1 MDNTLSLLAP
11 STSLRGFQE
20 GSDDVGRAIHDSSDW
35 LNFFQLGTIVQ
46 GRTKLLICKRRK
58 EQSPLYMFKHLED
71 TQEAIGRRLLG
82 MEHPSIVQARCIVQD
97 ISGQQI
103 GYDYVKFTLQEVL
116 STHLPLQESHLR
128 LIATSVFSAIK
139 FLASE
144 GLQHQKVSPLS
155 IRLCGRTGKVFLGD
169 CEESTPHDGPPNN
182 IDLEALGLTM
192 LCCME
197 PRSKQANSAEEV
209 RQRRATN
216 QVFTLQ
222 NGEKWSGCKQLIDFL
237 DDLFCTQRLPA
248 VKLRRPHDYV
258 EDDIPSASYSSLLPY
273 VELVSLECFTLWHAA

>member
-1 MDNTLSLLAP
+1 MSHADLYAAFKRHSRPQQPAILPKNDARSIRRGSIRSTPSWISETPSKTGESKPQSSASSPRAVQRQIASSSQHKPKTSTPPHVPAMDNTSSLLTP

-128 LIATSVFSAIK
+128 LIATS
-139 FLASE
+139 ASND
-144 GLQHQKVSPLS
+144 
-155 IRLCGRTGKVFLGD
+155 TD
-169 CEESTPHDGPPNN
+169 CH
-182 IDLEALGLTM
+182 M
-192 LCCME
+192 H
-197 PRSKQANSAEEV
+197 
-209 RQRRATN
+209 
-216 QVFTLQ
+216 
-222 NGEKWSGCKQLIDFL
+222 
-237 DDLFCTQRLPA
+237 FC
-248 VKLRRPHDYV
+248 
-258 EDDIPSASYSSLLPY
+258 
-273 VELVSLECFTLWHAA
+273 